1 MAIPT
6 GPAGRGKPRS
16 PRPAVVEEAPTAAAS
31 LEARAP
37 ASTTARR
44 TTDRLS
50 PQDLARARAAAERAE
65 ARGLLERTPS
75 EIHAR
80 HEAVSPAILTL
91 TLNDFF
97 DLYYQNRIGSADI
110 TVAELLQ
117 MRDNATWPEPF
128 TAGDPRALFTEAMC
142 RRGEFVPLAW
152 HESGMYF
159 ATCKDDAAQDQL
171 IRALDLLV
179 RTEVTL
185 FTASPEVIDA
195 AIIWL
200 YRRQY

>member
-6 GPAGRGKPRS
+6 GPAGRGKPKK
-16 PRPAVVEEAPTAAAS
+16 PQPITEEPKVPAAS
-31 LEARAP
+31 
-37 ASTTARR
+37 TARR

-50 PQDLARARAAAERAE
+50 PEDLARARAAAERAE
-65 ARGLLERTPS
+65 ARGLLDRTPA
-75 EIHAR
+75 ELNAG
-80 HEAVSPAILTL
+80 HEAVSPAVLTL
-91 TLNDFF
+91 TLADFF
-97 DLYYQNRIGSADI
+97 DLFYQNRITAADI
-110 TVAELLQ
+110 TIHELLQ
-117 MRDNATWPEPF
+117 MRDNLAWPESF

-159 ATCKDDAAQDQL
+159 ATCKDDAAQDEL

-185 FTASPEVIDA
+185 FTATPEVLDA
-195 AIIWL
+195 AIAWL
-200 YRRQY
+200 YRR

>member
-6 GPAGRGKPRS
+6 GPAGRGKPKK
-16 PRPAVVEEAPTAAAS
+16 PQPIVEDVKVQAP
-31 LEARAP
+31 
-37 ASTTARR
+37 TARR

-50 PQDLARARAAAERAE
+50 PEDLARARAAAERAE

-80 HEAVSPAILTL
+80 HDAVSPAVLTL
-91 TLNDFF
+91 SLADFF
-97 DLYYQNRIGSADI
+97 DLFYQNQITAADI
-110 TVAELLQ
+110 TINELLQ
-117 MRDNATWPEPF
+117 MRDAAAWPEPF
-128 TAGDPRALFTEAMC
+128 TAGDPRGLFTEAMC

-152 HESGMYF
+152 HDSGMYF
-159 ATCKDDAAQDQL
+159 ATCKDDAAQDEL

-185 FTASPEVIDA
+185 FTATPEVLDA
-195 AIIWL
+195 AITWL
-200 YRRQY
+200 YRR

>member
-16 PRPAVVEEAPTAAAS
+16 PRPFLTEPT
-31 LEARAP
+31 ETMQTTPTIPEMRMP
-37 ASTTARR
+37 ASSGSTARR

-91 TLNDFF
+91 TLADFF
-97 DLYYQNRIGSADI
+97 DLFYQNRIGAGDI
-110 TVAELLQ
+110 TIDELLQ
-117 MRDNATWPEPF
+117 MRDNALT
-128 TAGDPRALFTEAMC
+128 L
-142 RRGEFVPLAW
+142 
-152 HESGMYF
+152 
-159 ATCKDDAAQDQL
+159 DDAVVED
-171 IRALDLLV
+171 IRSRLTYPAYEKLPHMPDELKKAAHDPLFERGCKKSV
-179 RTEVTL
+179 RR
-185 FTASPEVIDA
+185 FAPH
-195 AIIWL
+195 
-200 YRRQY
+200 R